1 MVVGFDFVDD
11 AMRRD
16 EGIFTLSRVRYC
28 MSIRRSVVVV
38 VVFCFFFEKH
48 ALTLNDFLSL
58 SYACNANSYIHAG
71 WAKSAHVFTER

>member
-38 VVFCFFFEKH
+38 FCFFFEN
-48 ALTLNDFLSL
+48 T
-58 SYACNANSYIHAG
+58 
-71 WAKSAHVFTER
+71 R

>member
-1 MVVGFDFVDD
+1 MHGFVMGDAFWLTCCHQVLYSVCVGLLLVSEISIVLVGFDFVDD

-38 VVFCFFFEKH
+38 FCFFFEN
-48 ALTLNDFLSL
+48 T
-58 SYACNANSYIHAG
+58 
-71 WAKSAHVFTER
+71 R

>member
-38 VVFCFFFEKH
+38 VFCFFFEKH
-48 ALTLNDFLSL
+48 ALTLDDFLSL

-71 WAKSAHVFTER
+71 RAKSAHVFTER

>member
-38 VVFCFFFEKH
+38 FCFFFEKH
-48 ALTLNDFLSL
+48 ALTLDDFLSL

>member
-28 MSIRRSVVVV
+28 MSIRRSVVA
-38 VVFCFFFEKH
+38 FCFFFEKH
-48 ALTLNDFLSL
+48 ALTLDDFLSL